1 MLFRKKPVEVEAFC
15 WNGETLNKR
24 PEWLQGPDV
33 LYDGHQGVLLI
44 DTLEGTMTAQRGDWI
59 IKGVVGEIYP
69 CKPDIFAATYEP
81 VPVDD
86 NVMHPAKANLRG
98 PFPEED

>member
-1 MLFRKKPVEVEAFC
+1 MLVRKKQVEVEAFC
-15 WNGETLNKR
+15 WNGETLSER
-24 PEWLQGPDV
+24 PEWLRGPDV
-33 LYDGHQGVLLI
+33 LYDGYQDVLLI
-44 DTLEGTMTAQRGDWI
+44 DTLEGTMTARRGDWI

-81 VPVDD
+81 VPIDD
-86 NVMHPAKANLRG
+86 NVIYPAKPDLRG